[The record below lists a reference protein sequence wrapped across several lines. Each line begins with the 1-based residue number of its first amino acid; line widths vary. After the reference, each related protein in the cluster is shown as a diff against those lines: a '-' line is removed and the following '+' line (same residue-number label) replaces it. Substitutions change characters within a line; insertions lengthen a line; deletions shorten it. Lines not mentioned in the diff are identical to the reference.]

1 MSETKIGDATQ
12 ATRRGF
18 LRCAAGAAA
27 ATVAA
32 TFGSLPAFAEASSPQ
47 TLRVI
52 SIPGRP
58 LPVILAEKQGI
69 FSKYGLDVHAE
80 AAPNSDALRAALAG
94 GQADIAHAAAD
105 NAVAMVENSG
115 SDVVIL
121 MGGESS
127 VNELIAQPDIRSIP
141 DLRGRTLLVDAP
153 HTAYALQLKKILLS
167 SGLRAGHDYE
177 LNPLGATPQR
187 LQAMREHKEYA
198 ASMLGPP
205 TSVLAK
211 HAGFVSLGSTLKLIG
226 PYQAIGAFAQ
236 RPWARGHSDV
246 LVKYLAAY
254 IQAQRWLL
262 DAANKASVLPLLK
275 QEWHLEE
282 LPAVE
287 VYALMQTHDWYQPDA
302 RFDMN
307 GFKTVCSSYAQ
318 RLRVSGTAGHLR
330 PKSTAIFPTTS
341 KHFRGSRRKVT
352 ECLPAKPKGECAC
365 ADSSSRRNASP

>member
-12 ATRRGF
+12 ATRRRF
-18 LRCAAGAAA
+18 LRYAAGAAV

-32 TFGSLPAFAEASSPQ
+32 TFGSLPALAETSSPQ

-58 LPVILAEKQGI
+58 LPVMLAEKPGI
-69 FSKYGLDVHAE
+69 FSRYGLDVHAE
-80 AAPNSDALRAALAG
+80 GAPNSDALRAALAG

-105 NAVAMVENSG
+105 NAVAMVENT
-115 SDVVIL
+115 DVVIL

-127 VNELIAQPDIRSIP
+127 VNELIVQPDIHAIP

-153 HTAYALQLKKILLS
+153 NTVYALQLKKILFS
-167 SGLRAGHDYE
+167 SGLRAGHDSE
-177 LNPLGATPQR
+177 LNPIGATPQR
-187 LQAMREHKEYA
+187 LQAMREHKGYA

-211 HAGFVSLGSTLKLIG
+211 HAGFVSLGSTQKLIG
-226 PYQAIGAFAQ
+226 PYQAIGAFTQ
-236 RPWARGHSDV
+236 RPWARGHADV

-254 IQAQRWLL
+254 IEAQRWLL
-262 DAANKASVLPLLK
+262 DAANKTSVLPLLK

-287 VYALMQTHDWYQPDA
+287 VYALMQAHDWYQPDA
-302 RFDMN
+302 RFDMD
-307 GFKTVCSSYAQ
+307 GFKTVLELRAEIEGQWNGRTPAPGKYGDFSYYQQALSRITPQ
-318 RLRVSGTAGHLR
+318 GH
-330 PKSTAIFPTTS
+330 
-341 KHFRGSRRKVT
+341 
-352 ECLPAKPKGECAC
+352 
-365 ADSSSRRNASP
+365 